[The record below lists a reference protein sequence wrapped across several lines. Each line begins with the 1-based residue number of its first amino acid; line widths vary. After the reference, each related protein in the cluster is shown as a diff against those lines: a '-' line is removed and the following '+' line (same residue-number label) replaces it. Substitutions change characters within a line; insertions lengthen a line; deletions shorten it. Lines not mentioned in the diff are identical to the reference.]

1 MDLNLS
7 FSLNRTPNCSDHRYI
22 FLHFHGIFIA
32 FSWHFRLFSDTQ
44 ILCCDSNWPPEGI
57 LWEPWERA
65 IKKGWSAQ
73 LQRWPYWDGWK
84 LYRLFV
90 VSKADVYWNW
100 CKLMY
105 LFHAFPRFISL
116 FSCLCQTVQ
125 CLETRSYQLP
135 YRPKDRVGSPLEW
148 PDVFVLSNSEWKS
161 KNFGQNSHWVVTWW
175 TSDPSVTS
183 GALLQFRI
191 LKTDLRVVPI
201 VHTLYTRLWI
211 VTCRK
216 DQQRLV
222 YSRICDSRKRKRQDV
237 NREKKNRLPIQPGA
251 WHDPNVRPFH
261 HGAILIP
268 TFSPTVPT
276 VLTFSP
282 TPRFDVVSS
291 VVVSDIERPRLSR
304 RSAFT
309 AQFLPQK
316 KQPRDFWC
324 PDLIS
329 ITAVFR

>member
-1 MDLNLS
+1 
-7 FSLNRTPNCSDHRYI
+7 
-22 FLHFHGIFIA
+22 
-32 FSWHFRLFSDTQ
+32 
-44 ILCCDSNWPPEGI
+44 
-57 LWEPWERA
+57 
-65 IKKGWSAQ
+65 
-73 LQRWPYWDGWK
+73 
-84 LYRLFV
+84 
-90 VSKADVYWNW
+90 
-100 CKLMY
+100 MY

-237 NREKKNRLPIQPGA
+237 NREKKTACPFNPAPGMIPMWGLSTMVPSLSPRFHRRSPRSSRFHRRRVSMSCRA
-251 WHDPNVRPFH
+251 SSFRTSSVPGWAGVRRSRPSFCRKKSSRE
-261 HGAILIP
+261 
-268 TFSPTVPT
+268 TFDAQIWSQSLLFFVKRRKLSREGGLFGHQKEQST
-276 VLTFSP
+276 VLIL
-282 TPRFDVVSS
+282 DVWNSTIWLWLTVCHGI
-291 VVVSDIERPRLSR
+291 DGPL
-304 RSAFT
+304 
-309 AQFLPQK
+309 K
-316 KQPRDFWC
+316 
-324 PDLIS
+324 
-329 ITAVFR
+329 